1 VTIALAAFPG
11 LPSIPFLLLGAGMGY
26 AGWRMQENSRAAG
39 SAAAAQPKPAKDNL
53 ESALHVEPL
62 TIEVGLGLVSLV
74 EGSQNSP
81 LLQRIAAIRK
91 QLASQLGYILPTVK
105 VNDNVSLRAREYA
118 VLLKGAEV
126 ARFELPQGYELAIPS
141 GAPDPA
147 VEGKPTVDP
156 AFGLPAIW
164 LRPEKVEMAR
174 QRGYTV
180 VDAVSVLGTHFSE
193 LARRYAHELF
203 TRQDAKSFCDRV
215 GKDHPKT
222 VEDLV
227 PKLVSYS
234 VIQKVLQNLLRERVS
249 IRDGVTILEAIA
261 EGAAV
266 TRNPVLLTEFVR
278 QSIRRTVIK
287 PHLNHKSE
295 TTAYLLG
302 QQMERTV
309 ESAVEHGEHNSVLTL
324 APQAIR
330 EITTKLQQRLDR
342 LENTAVLITSGG
354 SRFFI
359 RQMVESSMPTLTV
372 LGHGEIPPEVSVRSL
387 GTVE

>member
-1 VTIALAAFPG
+1 
-11 LPSIPFLLLGAGMGY
+11 
-26 AGWRMQENSRAAG
+26 
-39 SAAAAQPKPAKDNL
+39 
-53 ESALHVEPL
+53 
-62 TIEVGLGLVSLV
+62 
-74 EGSQNSP
+74 
-81 LLQRIAAIRK
+81 
-91 QLASQLGYILPTVK
+91 
-105 VNDNVSLRAREYA
+105 
-118 VLLKGAEV
+118 
-126 ARFELPQGYELAIPS
+126 
-141 GAPDPA
+141 
-147 VEGKPTVDP
+147 
-156 AFGLPAIW
+156 
-164 LRPEKVEMAR
+164 
-174 QRGYTV
+174 
-180 VDAVSVLGTHFSE
+180 
-193 LARRYAHELF
+193 
-203 TRQDAKSFCDRV
+203 V